1 MHCSGTRLVAAMLAA
16 LSVRMGDHLSTAES
30 RKEAGRF
37 EDEKFVR
44 FHRRVLAEACL
55 GDEPG
60 YPDWGWTESESLDT
74 HRFNEFRNE
83 AERLLM
89 TRAHESEAFGW
100 EDPRATLFLNDW
112 DDLIEE
118 PRYVLVYG
126 FPWDVAESMQWLW
139 IEEFLAEPEYA
150 YRIWNFYNTRLR
162 DFYVKHADRCLLV
175 NIDAVPTNLERFV
188 FLLGKLGIGSTDIGL
203 TEVVESHKPKSIE
216 GQKSWV
222 EMAVVG
228 NLRSRSTEGHLKSRW
243 IHIERQ
249 DPLIDLSV
257 LAWPDSAK
265 LLSELEGLADISGDG
280 LWQPRPVKS
289 RLSRP
294 DATNGAPV
302 DLSVITPCYDQGALL
317 IDAIASV
324 ERHAP
329 PNSELIIINDGS
341 REPRTLEIL
350 ELLKGA
356 GYFVFD
362 QKNAGLS
369 AARNKGIALARGRY
383 VLPLDDDNR
392 ISGFLQE
399 AIAVLDSHPEIGIV
413 YGDRQDFG
421 IYHLTRQVPD
431 FDLFALLKDNFIDA
445 CAMLRKQVWL
455 DCGGY
460 DTDFRALEDWEF
472 WIHAAELGWRFHH
485 LPRVN
490 FEYRVRPGSMVK
502 VIDSMEVWAD
512 FCKRIRNKHPDFYWT
527 VAVGRIE
534 ALKSE
539 LEFMRSQIAEREAE
553 IRLLRS
559 AESDAEVRHLR
570 SAESEAEI
578 RRLRSELASES
589 QKAQVLSARVAQQDA
604 EISGKTGSL
613 AWRLLNRYGRIKY
626 RYLLPIYRLFGRAP
640 AKGSETMPV
649 KNNGPAEGLPTRQP
663 ELLK

>member
-1 MHCSGTRLVAAMLAA
+1 MHCSGTRLVAAMLSA
-16 LSVRMGDHLSTAES
+16 LSVRMGDHLRTAES

-44 FHRRVLAEACL
+44 FHRRVLAEACV
-55 GDEPG
+55 GNEPG

-74 HRFNEFRNE
+74 RRFNEFRNE

-89 TRAHESEAFGW
+89 TRTHESEAFGW

-112 DDLIEE
+112 DELIEE

-139 IEEFLAEPEYA
+139 IEEFLTEPEYA
-150 YRIWNFYNTRLR
+150 YRIWNFYNIRLR

-188 FLLGKLGIGSTDIGL
+188 FLLGKLGVGSTDIGL

-228 NLRSRSTEGHLKSRW
+228 NLRSRSTEGHLRSRW

-249 DPLIDLSV
+249 DPLIDLSM

-265 LLSELEGLADISGDG
+265 LLSELDGLADISGDG
-280 LWQPRPVKS
+280 LWQPRPVRS

-294 DATNGAPV
+294 DATDGAPV
-302 DLSVITPCYDQGALL
+302 DLSVITPCYEQGAFL
-317 IDAIASV
+317 IDAVASV

-329 PNSELIIINDGS
+329 PGCELIIINDGS
-341 REPRTLEIL
+341 RQPRTLKIL
-350 ELLKGA
+350 ELLKGL
-356 GYFVFD
+356 GYFVVD
-362 QKNAGLS
+362 QENAGLS

-392 ISGFLQE
+392 IREGFLQE
-399 AIAVLDSHPEIGIV
+399 AIEVLDSSPEVGVV
-413 YGDRQDFG
+413 YGDRNDFG
-421 IYHLTRQVPD
+421 LHHKTQHLPD
-431 FDLFALLKDNFIDA
+431 FDLFELLKDNFIDA
-445 CAMLRKQVWL
+445 CAVLRKQVWL

-460 DTDFRALEDWEF
+460 DTSFRALEDWEF
-472 WIHAAELGWRFHH
+472 WIHAAELGWGFHH
-485 LPRVN
+485 IPRVT
-490 FEYRVRPGSMVK
+490 FDYRVRPGSMVK
-502 VIDSMEVWAD
+502 VIRSVEIWED
-512 FCKRIRNKHPDFYWT
+512 FCNRIRMKHPEFYWKI
-527 VAVGRIE
+527 AVGRIE

-539 LEFMRSQIAEREAE
+539 LEFIISQLAERDGE

-559 AESDAEVRHLR
+559 KP
-570 SAESEAEI
+570 
-578 RRLRSELASES
+578 ASES
-589 QKAQVLSARVAQQDA
+589 PEGQALSVRIIEQEAQISEQEAQ
-604 EISGKTGSL
+604 ISRMTSST
-613 AWRLLNRYGRIKY
+613 AWRLLSSYGRIKY
-626 RYLLPIYRLFGRAP
+626 RYLLPIYRLFGRGP
-640 AKGSETMPV
+640 AKGSETMPAQ
-649 KNNGPAEGLPTRQP
+649 NDGSSEALPTRQP